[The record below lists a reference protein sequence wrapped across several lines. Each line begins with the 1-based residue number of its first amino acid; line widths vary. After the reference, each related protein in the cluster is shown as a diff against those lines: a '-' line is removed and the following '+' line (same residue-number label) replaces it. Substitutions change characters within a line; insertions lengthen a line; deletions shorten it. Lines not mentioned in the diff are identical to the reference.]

1 LNLVLSCGGKKM
13 KIETDFMTKVI
24 KSNNPVSLLG
34 ERLSEIWLNMAE
46 KDNEI
51 GDYYYK
57 GEEEVRDFEEFILK
71 SYWEFYDWLAK
82 ACLEEKDIFQLYPDS
97 TIVVMDGMSIR
108 ESALL
113 YKSLESKGY
122 NVKHDFNFSAIP
134 SDTELFREKIKKPIS
149 GFLQINNSKNIRLAG
164 DERYIWSYFP
174 DVMLDK
180 IKTGHTVIS
189 SLEEMYKI
197 VEKIVL
203 EILSKLKSG
212 RIIITSDHGY
222 VRTEAGFVFPVSEE
236 AKGKFQQIFGSK
248 RYVEM
253 DSIDVE
259 DLKNEGYVKEFN
271 GYYLVKSRY
280 LWPVPGRYSI
290 YIHGGLSLME
300 CFVPVV
306 EVKK

>member
-1 LNLVLSCGGKKM
+1 M
-13 KIETDFMTKVI
+13 RIETDFITEII
-24 KSNNPVSLLG
+24 KSSNPVSLLG
-34 ERLSEIWLNMAE
+34 ERLLKIWLSMAE
-46 KDNEI
+46 KDNKI

-71 SYWEFYDWLAK
+71 SYWEFYDLLAK

-113 YKSLESKGY
+113 YKSLKSKGY
-122 NVKHDFNFSAIP
+122 NVKHDFNFSAVP
-134 SDTELFREKIKKPIS
+134 SDTEFFREKIKKPIS
-149 GFLQINNSKNIRLAG
+149 EFLQINNPKNIRLTG

-203 EILSKLKSG
+203 EILSKLKSEKV
-212 RIIITSDHGY
+212 IITSDHGY
-222 VRTEAGFVFPVSEE
+222 IRTEAGFVFSVSEK
-236 AKGKFQQIFGSK
+236 AKRKFQQIFGSK
-248 RYVEM
+248 RYVKM
-253 DSIDVE
+253 DDLDVE
-259 DLKNEGYVKEFN
+259 DLIKEGYIKDFN
-271 GYYLVKSRY
+271 GYYIAKSRY

-300 CFVPVV
+300 CFAPVLIV
-306 EVKK
+306 EKER

>member
-1 LNLVLSCGGKKM
+1 M
-13 KIETDFMTKVI
+13 RIETDFITEII
-24 KSNNPVSLLG
+24 KSNNPVSPLG
-34 ERLSEIWLNMAE
+34 ERLLKIWLSKAE
-46 KDNEI
+46 KDNKI

-71 SYWEFYDWLAK
+71 SYWEFYDRLAK

-113 YKSLESKGY
+113 YKSLKSKGY
-122 NVKHDFNFSAIP
+122 NVKHDFNFSAVP
-134 SDTELFREKIKKPIS
+134 SDTEFFREKVKKPIS
-149 GFLQINNSKNIRLAG
+149 EFLQINNPKNIRLAG

-203 EILSKLKSG
+203 EILSKLKSEK
-212 RIIITSDHGY
+212 IIITSDHGY
-222 VRTEAGFVFPVSEE
+222 IRTEAGFIFSVSEK
-236 AKGKFQQIFGSK
+236 AKRKFQQIFGSK
-248 RYVEM
+248 RYVKM
-253 DSIDVE
+253 DNLDVE
-259 DLKNEGYVKEFN
+259 DVIREGYVKEFN
-271 GYYLVKSRY
+271 GYYVAKSRY
-280 LWPVPGRYSI
+280 LWPVRGKYSI

-300 CFVPVV
+300 CFTPVLVV
-306 EVKK
+306 EKEG

>member
-1 LNLVLSCGGKKM
+1 M
-13 KIETDFMTKVI
+13 RIETDFIMELI
-24 KSNNPVSLLG
+24 ESNDPVQSVG
-34 ERLSEIWLNMAE
+34 ERLLKIWLNEAE
-46 KDNEI
+46 KGNKI

-71 SYWEFYDWLAK
+71 SYWEFYSLFAK
-82 ACLEEKDIFQLYPDS
+82 ASLEEKDVFQLYPDAA
-97 TIVVMDGMSIR
+97 IVIMDGMSIR

-113 YKSLESKGY
+113 YKSLKSKGY
-122 NVKHDFNFSAIP
+122 DVKHELNFSAVP
-134 SDTELFREKIKKPIS
+134 SDTEFFRGKIKKSMSDFSQIS
-149 GFLQINNSKNIRLAG
+149 NPENIRLTS

-189 SLEEMYKI
+189 SLEELYKI

-203 EILSKLKSG
+203 EILSKLKSE

-222 VRTEAGFVFPVSEE
+222 IRTEAGFVFPVSEK
-236 AKGKFQQIFGSK
+236 AKRKFQQIFGSK

-253 DSIDVE
+253 DNLDVE
-259 DLKNEGYVKEFN
+259 DLIKEGYVKEFN
-271 GYYLVKSRY
+271 GYYITKSRY
-280 LWPVPGRYSI
+280 LWPVPGKYSI

-300 CFVPVV
+300 CFVPVLEV
-306 EVKK
+306 EKYAHT

>member
-1 LNLVLSCGGKKM
+1 M
-13 KIETDFMTKVI
+13 RIETDFITEII

-34 ERLSEIWLNMAE
+34 ERLLKIWLSMAE
-46 KDNEI
+46 KDDEI

-57 GEEEVRDFEEFILK
+57 GEEEIRDFEEFILK
-71 SYWEFYDWLAK
+71 SYWEFYDRLAK

-113 YKSLESKGY
+113 YKSLKSKGY
-122 NVKHDFNFSAIP
+122 NVKHDFNFSAVP
-134 SDTELFREKIKKPIS
+134 SDTEFFREKVKKPIS
-149 GFLQINNSKNIRLAG
+149 EFLQINNPKNIRLAG

-203 EILSKLKSG
+203 EILSKLNSEK
-212 RIIITSDHGY
+212 IIITSDHGY
-222 VRTEAGFVFPVSEE
+222 IRTEAGYVFPVSEK
-236 AKGKFQQIFGSK
+236 AKRKFQQIFGSK
-248 RYVEM
+248 RYVKM
-253 DSIDVE
+253 DTLDVK
-259 DLKNEGYVKEFN
+259 DLIEESYVKEFN
-271 GYYLVKSRY
+271 GYYITKSRY

-300 CFVPVV
+300 CFTPVLIV
-306 EVKK
+306 EKER

>member
-1 LNLVLSCGGKKM
+1 M
-13 KIETDFMTKVI
+13 KIEADFIMELIRSDV
-24 KSNNPVSLLG
+24 PVQLAG
-34 ERLSEIWLNMAE
+34 ERVLEIWLNEAE

-71 SYWEFYDWLAK
+71 SYWEFYSLLAK
-82 ACLEEKDIFQLYPDS
+82 ASLEEKDVFQLYPDAA
-97 TIVVMDGMSIR
+97 IVIMDGMSIR

-113 YKSLESKGY
+113 YKSLKSRGY
-122 NVKHDFNFSAIP
+122 DINHEFNFSTVP
-134 SDTELFREKIKKPIS
+134 SDTEFFRTKIKKS
-149 GFLQINNSKNIRLAG
+149 MSDFSQINNPKNIRLTG

-189 SLEEMYKI
+189 SLDEMYKI

-203 EILSKLKSG
+203 EILSKLNSEK
-212 RIIITSDHGY
+212 IIITSDHGY
-222 VRTEAGFVFPVSEE
+222 IRTEAGFVFPVSEK
-236 AKGKFQQIFGSK
+236 AKKKFQQVFGSK

-271 GYYLVKSRY
+271 GYYMAKSRY
-280 LWPVPGRYSI
+280 LWPVPGKYSI

-300 CFVPVV
+300 CFVPVL

>member
-1 LNLVLSCGGKKM
+1 M
-13 KIETDFMTKVI
+13 KIEADFIMELIRSDVPVQLVGKRVSKI
-24 KSNNPVSLLG
+24 WSN
-34 ERLSEIWLNMAE
+34 EAE
-46 KDNEI
+46 KDNKI

-57 GEEEVRDFEEFILK
+57 GEEEIRDFEEFILK
-71 SYWEFYDWLAK
+71 SYWEFYDRLAK

-113 YKSLESKGY
+113 YKSLKSKGY
-122 NVKHDFNFSAIP
+122 NVKHDFNFSAVP
-134 SDTELFREKIKKPIS
+134 SDTEFFREKVKKPIS
-149 GFLQINNSKNIRLAG
+149 EFLQINNPKNIRLAG

-203 EILSKLKSG
+203 EILSKLNSEK
-212 RIIITSDHGY
+212 IIITSDHGY
-222 VRTEAGFVFPVSEE
+222 IRTEAGYVFPVSEK
-236 AKGKFQQIFGSK
+236 AKRKFQQIFGSK
-248 RYVEM
+248 RYVKM
-253 DSIDVE
+253 DTLDVK
-259 DLKNEGYVKEFN
+259 DLIEESYVKEFN
-271 GYYLVKSRY
+271 GYYITKSRY

-300 CFVPVV
+300 CFTPVLIV
-306 EVKK
+306 EKER